1 MRRCAAVG
9 VLGWRCRPFIFAKM
23 AAPQGWSEKTSKQE
37 SDQVSRSVA
46 ANDAISLKDRML
58 TRLKISGFKNLL
70 DLDVSFGPFTCIAGA
85 NGVGKSNLLDAIL
98 FLSALADRPLID
110 AALTVRDQGTKT
122 GDLRGLFHHVGDH
135 FSKEMS
141 FEAEMIIPPTGSDDL
156 GQPAQASSTF
166 VQYSVALR
174 YKEDITARALGSLE
188 LVHEELK
195 HITLGDASK
204 HLPFQPS
211 RAWRNKAI
219 RNTRRTPKY
228 ISTEGSGP
236 DRVINVHQDGGS
248 SGKPQKLRAANLPR
262 TVLSAANSA
271 ESPTATL
278 VKREMQAW
286 RLLQLEPSALR
297 EPDGF
302 TAPVELAS
310 DGAHLPAALYHLA
323 TTESS
328 NHGVVYSEIANRVAQ
343 LINDVRSVYVDRDE
357 RRQLLTLYVKGRD
370 GTAYPARSLSDGT
383 LRFLALS
390 VLSLDPDPHGLI
402 CLEEPE
408 NGIHPERIPAM
419 IHLLRDLTS
428 DVDAMDADDAIS
440 PLRQVIINTHSPAV
454 VMQVPEESLL
464 LADVVQIQK
473 DGQVS
478 RRLRLRCL
486 HSTWREQAKICDPVS
501 KGQLLAYL
509 NPVGLPDSRSQT
521 DGEPR
526 SRYRRVIDREDI
538 GQYKI
543 PFVELAS

>member
-1 MRRCAAVG
+1 
-9 VLGWRCRPFIFAKM
+9 
-23 AAPQGWSEKTSKQE
+23 
-37 SDQVSRSVA
+37 
-46 ANDAISLKDRML
+46 ML

-110 AALTVRDQGTKT
+110 AALSVRDQGAKT
-122 GDLRGLFHHVGDH
+122 GDIRGLFHHVGDH

-156 GQPAQASSTF
+156 GQPARASSTF
-166 VQYSVALR
+166 VQYSVGLR
-174 YKEDITARALGSLE
+174 YKEDLTGRALGSLE

-195 HITLGDASK
+195 HITLGDALR
-204 HLPFQPS
+204 HLPFPSS
-211 RAWRNKAI
+211 RAWRSKAVV
-219 RNTRRTPKY
+219 NTRRTPKY
-228 ISTEGSGP
+228 ISTEGAGSE
-236 DRVINVHQDGGS
+236 RVINVHQDGGS

-297 EPDGF
+297 EPDNF
-302 TAPVELAS
+302 TAPGEMAS
-310 DGAHLPAALYHLA
+310 DGAHLPAALYNLA
-323 TTESS
+323 SLAKGAGS
-328 NHGVVYSEIANRVAQ
+328 DSAAVYGEVANRVAQ

-370 GTAYPARSLSDGT
+370 STAYPARSLSDGT

-402 CLEEPE
+402 CMEEPE

-419 IHLLRDLTS
+419 IRLLQDLTTDVS
-428 DVDAMDADDAIS
+428 DLEMQDEVN

-454 VMQVPEESLL
+454 VLQVSDESLL
-464 LADVVQIQK
+464 LADAAEVVR
-473 DGQVS
+473 DGQIS
-478 RRLRLRCL
+478 RGLRLRCL
-486 HSTWREQAKICDPVS
+486 PDTWRSKANACDPVS

-509 NPVGLPDSRSQT
+509 NPVIPAEPPRAQTNGHRSQA
-521 DGEPR
+521 
-526 SRYRRVIDREDI
+526 SQLRRVIDRHDV
-538 GQYKI
+538 GQYRLNL
-543 PFVELAS
+543 VEDGGD